1 MIRFVHASK
10 GELPHRLSKDDGE
23 RALAVAYR
31 DLKYRCH
38 GPIRCGRRPSTLK
51 LTPSEVKHFELIA
64 AAQMEWR
71 ADGDRDAPA
80 HPASTKKPKTAAK
93 AQKKRKSASG
103 KVALVIKRRWLNLIL
118 DRKKTWEIRGTPCN
132 VRGLIKLAESGSN
145 QLMGEA
151 KVVDSISFK
160 DFEEFKNHPEVYKS
174 GIPADEMHTV
184 KYRKIFAWVVEDAKR
199 YKVPV
204 PYKHHQGAVTWVKIG
219 ETQEPD

>member
-1 MIRFVHASK
+1 MISK
-10 GELPHRLSKDDGE
+10 RPAAAAGIGETGDCGVDGE
-23 RALAVAYR
+23 T
-31 DLKYRCH
+31 
-38 GPIRCGRRPSTLK
+38 GERR
-51 LTPSEVKHFELIA
+51 
-64 AAQMEWR
+64 R
-71 ADGDRDAPA
+71 
-80 HPASTKKPKTAAK
+80 KTAAK